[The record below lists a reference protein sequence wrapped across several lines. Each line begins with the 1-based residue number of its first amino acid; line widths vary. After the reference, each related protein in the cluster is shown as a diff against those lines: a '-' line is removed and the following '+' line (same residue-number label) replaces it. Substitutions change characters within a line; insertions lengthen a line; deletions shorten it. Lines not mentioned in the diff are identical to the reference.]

1 MPTTKTRLTQLL
13 NAALP
18 AVQHV
23 ERFACHSVW
32 HWAKEAIE
40 VAITVTRLLDPF
52 LPVPFLQPALELVH
66 HHELS
71 LGLSY
76 AAISVSRTI
85 GQHQALTYFLSKLIK

>member
-1 MPTTKTRLTQLL
+1 MPTIKTYLTQLL

-23 ERFACHSVW
+23 ERFASHRAW

-52 LPVPFLQPALELVH
+52 LPVPFLQPVLELVH

-76 AAISVSRTI
+76 ATISVSRTI
-85 GQHQALTYFLSKLIK
+85 GEHQALTYLCCKFTK